1 MAGIFSCC
9 ASLGSSLCV
18 AHTLSL
24 STVFVRGCKQLSNF
38 QAAPE

>member
-18 AHTLSL
+18 AHALSL
-24 STVFVRGCKQLSNF
+24 STVFVQGGKQVSNF
-38 QAAPE
+38 WTAPG